1 MNFIS
6 LGVLPGQ
13 GACRICICWC
23 RNLTVQTTS
32 HQMPAD
38 LKAEQTSKPHWE
50 INSLAHVRVH
60 ACVRVCERESVL
72 TSSWVGK
79 YQNHLFTVG
88 ANGTWG
94 GKSLDKVRLRV
105 GAAVSLPALTGC
117 SWCLLEKRVSQQL
130 VQASTN
136 AGQEQKPP

>member
-38 LKAEQTSKPHWE
+38 LKTEQTTLGNKLPCP
-50 INSLAHVRVH
+50 RVH
-60 ACVRVCERESVL
+60 ACVRVCEREGSYKQLGGEISESPLYSWGKWNVGWEELRQGPLESRCSCFSARTYRVL
-72 TSSWVGK
+72 LV
-79 YQNHLFTVG
+79 L
-88 ANGTWG
+88 
-94 GKSLDKVRLRV
+94 VRK
-105 GAAVSLPALTGC
+105 A
-117 SWCLLEKRVSQQL
+117 RVSTACPGLHQRWPRAE
-130 VQASTN
+130 ASLS
-136 AGQEQKPP
+136 

>member
-38 LKAEQTSKPHWE
+38 LKTEQTSKPHWE
-50 INSLAHVRVH
+50 INSLAHVCMHVYV
-60 ACVRVCERESVL
+60 CVRECSYKQLGGEISESPLYSWGKWNVGWEELRQGPLESRCSCFSARTYRVL
-72 TSSWVGK
+72 LV
-79 YQNHLFTVG
+79 L
-88 ANGTWG
+88 
-94 GKSLDKVRLRV
+94 VRK
-105 GAAVSLPALTGC
+105 A
-117 SWCLLEKRVSQQL
+117 RVSTACPGLHQRWPRAE
-130 VQASTN
+130 ASLS
-136 AGQEQKPP
+136 